1 MNYLK
6 KVSCNNVNMT
16 SSKSI
21 KKNIGISQE
30 RLAELRRKTL
40 IESTGSSLR
49 LSGSKVTNEQVE
61 QILNAM
67 TNKLS
72 EQK

>member
-1 MNYLK
+1 MAN
-6 KVSCNNVNMT
+6 
-16 SSKSI
+16 SKGI
-21 KKNIGISQE
+21 KKKIGISSE
-30 RLAELRRKTL
+30 HLAELQRKTL

-67 TNKLS
+67 TSKPS
-72 EQK
+72 ERK

>member
-1 MNYLK
+1 MIK
-6 KVSCNNVNMT
+6 PKP
-16 SSKSI
+16 
-21 KKNIGISQE
+21 KKNSGISLE
-30 RLAELRRKTL
+30 RLAEIRRKVL

-61 QILNAM
+61 QILNLS
-67 TNKLS
+67 KFS

>member
-1 MNYLK
+1 MTKPKPK
-6 KVSCNNVNMT
+6 KS
-16 SSKSI
+16 
-21 KKNIGISQE
+21 IGISPE

-61 QILNAM
+61 EILSAM
-67 TNKLS
+67 TNKPS
-72 EQK
+72 ARK

>member
-1 MNYLK
+1 MNTK
-6 KVSCNNVNMT
+6 TKITNKFT
-16 SSKSI
+16 
-21 KKNIGISQE
+21 ISPE
-30 RLAELRRKTL
+30 RLTELRRKTL

-67 TNKLS
+67 TSKS
-72 EQK
+72 SGQK

>member
-1 MNYLK
+1 
-6 KVSCNNVNMT
+6 MT
-16 SSKSI
+16 KSKLE
-21 KKNIGISQE
+21 KKNIDISPE
-30 RLAELRRKTL
+30 RLVELRRKVL

-61 QILNAM
+61 QILNAIS
-67 TNKLS
+67 KPS

>member
-1 MNYLK
+1 
-6 KVSCNNVNMT
+6 MT
-16 SSKSI
+16 KSKQI
-21 KKNIGISQE
+21 KKQFIISPE
-30 RLAELRRKTL
+30 RLAEIQRRVL

-61 QILNAM
+61 QILNTM
-67 TNKLS
+67 TNKSS